1 MTQPADVA
9 HPDAPTTVV
18 LIRHGESEVTVRRV
32 IGGPRTC
39 SGLSELGRR
48 QAAAL
53 HDRLAASGELEPTV
67 LLSSGYPRA
76 RETAETIA
84 PAFGLPVVVDDALGE
99 HDPGPDCDGL
109 GFADFVD
116 RFGMPDWETDP
127 HGVTFPG
134 GETVAEFHHRAGRA
148 ISRLVAEHAG
158 GAIVVVCHGGVVDA
172 AFRSLLR
179 LPMTGGFDLH
189 TLNTSLTEFTRI
201 PTPGRTTRWRLVRYN
216 DAAHLAGLPAETP
229 RVAQGES

>member
-1 MTQPADVA
+1 MTVPADA
-9 HPDAPTTVV
+9 GPTTLVFV
-18 LIRHGESEVTVRRV
+18 RHGESEVTVRRV

-53 HDRLAASGELEPTV
+53 HDRLAAHDELRPTL

-76 RETAETIA
+76 IETAEAIA
-84 PAFGLPVVVDDALGE
+84 PALGLPVVVDEELGE

-109 GFADFVD
+109 GFTDFVD

-127 HGVTFPG
+127 HAVTFPG
-134 GETVAEFHHRAGRA
+134 GETVAEFHHRVGRA
-148 ISRLVAEHAG
+148 ISRLVEQHAG

-172 AFRSLLR
+172 AFRFLLR

-189 TLNTSLTEFTRI
+189 TLNTSLTQFTRV
-201 PTPGRTTRWRLVRYN
+201 PTEGRPSRWRLVRYN
-216 DAAHLAGLPAETP
+216 DAAHLAGLPTETP
-229 RVAQGES
+229 RVTQDGS